1 MLSTTI
7 TIART
12 NATASSA
19 LTGVAHSVNAGA
31 KKGCNARSSASTG
44 VAAR

>member
-1 MLSTTI
+1 
-7 TIART
+7 
-12 NATASSA
+12 
-19 LTGVAHSVNAGA
+19 VAHSVNAGA